1 MMLAGIMRR
10 SGPSSEASL
19 ESPAVLRKC
28 KYAFLTLP
36 NYSLI
41 AVANALEPLRMANR
55 LVGKDVYEW
64 SVISLDGRAVDA
76 SSGLALSPDRRSRQ
90 TGSRRHSVRV
100 RRRQRSRGGLA
111 GAADR
116 AAAPGRPAGAAGRPV
131 HRRLRAGARRPAG
144 QFSRDHPLGKSVGPA
159 RGVSPGA
166 ASAISCSPSTAIAS
180 PVRAGRRRST

>member
-1 MMLAGIMRR
+1 M
-10 SGPSSEASL
+10 

-76 SSGLALSPDRRSRQ
+76 SSGLSSVADRR
-90 TGSRRHSVRV
+90 
-100 RRRQRSRGGLA
+100 
-111 GAADR
+111 
-116 AAAPGRPAGAAGRPV
+116 
-131 HRRLRAGARRPAG
+131 AR
-144 QFSRDHPLGKSVGPA
+144 
-159 RGVSPGA
+159 
-166 ASAISCSPSTAIAS
+166 
-180 PVRAGRRRST
+180 